1 MSILMEQAAKGHKK
15 SMITLYEENKGKLFA
30 FCSILLNDKEKAAE
44 ITTNVMNEVWSVLE
58 EKGINTERRFIQ
70 FLITGAAKQ
79 CRPAVKV
86 KEVKASSKQ
95 IPNKVYTGDVAS
107 GLEQLQAAL
116 KEIDSYQRCIYLL
129 VNAGGLDMKE
139 VGQVIKQKDTVA
151 KAHYDMAVAALAEVL
166 EKKGNEKVQVEYAK
180 SLIEQAVKLEKVPKS
195 VDTACMAKIKE
206 CAKRPTIDKK
216 FYPPLILILICVIGV
231 IIVGALEM
239 KEILEEKQ
247 LNKVAQQYGITLLDE
262 SATYYADIVI
272 EDYGKITVELD
283 QESAPLT
290 AANFVNLATEGFY
303 DGLTFH
309 RIVEGFMMQGG
320 DPEGNG
326 TGGSGSNIPGEFSK
340 NGYDNDISHTRGTI
354 SMARSNEYDSASSQ
368 FFIMQEDKTGL
379 DGEYA
384 AFGHVTE
391 GMDVVDAICEAAE
404 PTDDNG
410 TIAAEDQPVISYVS
424 IRKRYK

>member
-1 MSILMEQAAKGHKK
+1 M
-15 SMITLYEENKGKLFA
+15 
-30 FCSILLNDKEKAAE
+30 
-44 ITTNVMNEVWSVLE
+44 
-58 EKGINTERRFIQ
+58 
-70 FLITGAAKQ
+70 
-79 CRPAVKV
+79 
-86 KEVKASSKQ
+86 
-95 IPNKVYTGDVAS
+95 
-107 GLEQLQAAL
+107 
-116 KEIDSYQRCIYLL
+116 
-129 VNAGGLDMKE
+129 
-139 VGQVIKQKDTVA
+139 
-151 KAHYDMAVAALAEVL
+151 
-166 EKKGNEKVQVEYAK
+166 
-180 SLIEQAVKLEKVPKS
+180 IEQAVKLEKVPKS

-309 RIVEGFMMQGG
+309 RIMEGFMMQGG

-340 NGYDNDISHTRGTI
+340 NGYDNDSRHTRGTI

-391 GMDVVDAICEAAE
+391 GLDVVDAICEAAE